1 MKYKFMETE
10 TRNLKLHPFHGLIN
24 DINNTGFGALKL
36 ILKQHGY
43 LPINPLIVIK
53 KAKDIYVITGVK
65 RFLAA
70 LDLGIK
76 TVPVLY
82 LDGADDLLIK
92 KIIILDNLPFQ
103 RYSYLQRYFYALRIG
118 TNREELLLMVGLK
131 DRYFNELEVVVKSL
145 LKQVLRVYTE
155 ITAKN
160 FSDQLETAIIE
171 NLNPDLVMLWH
182 GQVTVH
188 DLYCKYKS
196 SRKESNCI
204 EKSDSKKNIKEPED
218 LNIKVS
224 TLAEPHSLLRHP
236 EGKTQANLFT
246 QPKTKDMQSYAP
258 AEFAKLLLEQSTV
271 QDLKILRKLISKL
284 LNAKDLKNKVA
295 VEEINGNLF
304 PLHRQSS

>member
-1 MKYKFMETE
+1 MKYKFTEIE
-10 TRNLKLHPFHGLIN
+10 TRKLKLHPCHGLIN
-24 DINNTGFGALKL
+24 DINNTGVGALKL

-53 KAKDIYVITGVK
+53 KAKDIYVIAGVK

-82 LDGADDLLIK
+82 LDSADDLLIK
-92 KIIILDNLPFQ
+92 KIMILDNLPFQ

-118 TNREELLLMVGLK
+118 TNREELMLMVGLK

-145 LKQVLRVYTE
+145 LKQVVKGYTE

-160 FSDQLETAIIE
+160 ISDQLETAITE
-171 NLNPDLVMLWH
+171 NLNPDMVMLWH

-188 DLYCKYKS
+188 DLYLKYKS
-196 SRKESNCI
+196 LKKESNCI
-204 EKSDSKKNIKEPED
+204 EKSDSKKNIKQPED

-224 TLAEPHSLLRHP
+224 TPAEPHSLLRHP
-236 EGKTQANLFT
+236 EGKTQVNLFT
-246 QPKTKDMQSYAP
+246 HPKTKDMQSYAP
-258 AEFAKLLLEQSTV
+258 AEFAKLFLEQSTV
-271 QDLKILRKLISKL
+271 QDLKILRNLIRKL
-284 LNAKDLKNKVA
+284 LNVKNLKNTA
-295 VEEINGNLF
+295 VEETNGNLF